1 MARAKS
7 GLLRTGGLLVV
18 VVAEVMEDL
27 HHLLVRRED
36 LLQQELRHQEDLD
49 LRDPP
54 PEEDL
59 QHQELPQEHH
69 LLQEQLAQTTTMLQ
83 HQHHQLLLSH
93 QQQEMQVTRAM
104 LHRLPVPAAHV
115 LTISARPV
123 QASLFQTLAIRP
135 RARRP
140 RRA

>member
-7 GLLRTGGLLVV
+7 GLLHPGGLLVV
-18 VVAEVMEDL
+18 VAEMED
-27 HHLLVRRED
+27 LLVRRELHQD
-36 LLQQELRHQEDLD
+36 LPHHQELRQQEDLD

-54 PEEDL
+54 PQEDL
-59 QHQELPQEHH
+59 QHQDLPQEHH
-69 LLQEQLAQTTTMLQ
+69 LLQEQLARTTTMLQ
-83 HQHHQLLLSH
+83 HQHRDLLLSH
-93 QQQEMQVTRAM
+93 QQHQKKQVTRAM

-135 RARRP
+135 RAQRP